1 MLRSFD
7 MELQVQFFQL
17 QANKQSKTGVLTF
30 TLQTRF
36 RGSVPGQGSGK
47 VLGQV
52 REGSGAVCSPNAVG
66 DNASPYFFRFGGFYF
81 LAETE
86 KRKNPGW
93 QHSFSFNCHLS
104 NSRLKKNT
112 GPLSYPLITVV

>member
-1 MLRSFD
+1 

-66 DNASPYFFRFGGFYF
+66 DNASPYFFRFGGFIF
-81 LAETE
+81 WQ
-86 KRKNPGW
+86 KQKNAKIPGG
-93 QHSFSFNCHLS
+93 STVFHLIATFQI
-104 NSRLKKNT
+104 RA
-112 GPLSYPLITVV
+112 